1 MNLKRSSFL
10 LLTLFFIKS
19 DQLSPIKITFR
30 TSEYFCPHCHKRLCR
45 TQTQSPPL
53 KVGRHLVKIITILGW
68 SILGNLTILP
78 VNESDFLVP
87 KSGEPGAVHH
97 LRIVN
102 GTFFVLEEPFLD
114 IDFAEFR
121 ENGLYIKVKFS
132 QKIESNNSFPRIIL
146 HAHHYFDWSLKNI
159 HRHEKWRLY
168 FCLRSIPVDP
178 DVVC

>member
-1 MNLKRSSFL
+1 MASFL

-168 FCLRSIPVDP
+168 LSAPLDPV
-178 DVVC
+178 C